1 MDDSLYNITPIQ
13 TNLST
18 TTTIDTAQAVAMGI
32 GILIAAAIITLL
44 MYAIVAI
51 FLGKLFKKAGIPAW
65 QAWVPVL
72 NNWKLFEIG
81 GKPGFWAV
89 LAVVP
94 VLNIVSAIFGIIA
107 MHNINLK
114 LRYDAGMTVLA
125 VLVPLVWFIIVGTS
139 SHTWDDSLGAPR
151 LDQPIAPT
159 EPTDTAPAAPELAPS
174 DASSLDSTDSAG
186 STPAEPQPPIM
197 PDESSQTPESTDE
210 QPPES
215 QG

>member
-51 FLGKLFKKAGIPAW
+51 FLGKLFKKVGIPAW

-151 LDQPIAPT
+151 LDQPITPT
-159 EPTDTAPAAPELAPS
+159 EPTDTAPTAPELAPS
-174 DASSLDSTDSAG
+174 DASSLDSTDSAD

>member
-151 LDQPIAPT
+151 LDQPITPT
-159 EPTDTAPAAPELAPS
+159 EPTDTAPTAPELAPS
-174 DASSLDSTDSAG
+174 DASSLDSTDSAD

>member
-151 LDQPIAPT
+151 LDQPITPT
-159 EPTDTAPAAPELAPS
+159 EPTDAAPTAPELAPS
-174 DASSLDSTDSAG
+174 DASSLDSTDSAD

>member
-89 LAVVP
+89 LAIVP

-151 LDQPIAPT
+151 LDQPITPT
-159 EPTDTAPAAPELAPS
+159 EPTDTAPTAPELAPS
-174 DASSLDSTDSAG
+174 DASSLDSTDSAD

>member
-65 QAWVPVL
+65 QAWVPIL
-72 NNWKLFEIG
+72 NSWKMFELG

-151 LDQPIAPT
+151 LDQPITPT

-174 DASSLDSTDSAG
+174 DASSLDSTDSAD

>member
-151 LDQPIAPT
+151 LDQPITPT
-159 EPTDTAPAAPELAPS
+159 EPTDTAPTAPELAPS
-174 DASSLDSTDSAG
+174 DASSLDSPDSAAA
-186 STPAEPQPPIM
+186 TPAEPQPPIM

>member
-18 TTTIDTAQAVAMGI
+18 TTTIDTTQAVAMGI

-65 QAWVPVL
+65 QAWVPIL
-72 NNWKLFEIG
+72 NSWKMFELG

-89 LAVVP
+89 LAIVP

-151 LDQPIAPT
+151 LDQPITPT
-159 EPTDTAPAAPELAPS
+159 EPTDTAPTAPELAPS
-174 DASSLDSTDSAG
+174 DASSLDSTDSAD

>member
-151 LDQPIAPT
+151 LDQPITPT

-174 DASSLDSTDSAG
+174 DASSLDSTDSAD

>member
-151 LDQPIAPT
+151 LDQPITPT

-174 DASSLDSTDSAG
+174 DASSLDSTDSTD